1 MKEKIIQI
9 ANEFIDELSQDG
21 IKFDLK
27 DIRLVGSNC
36 AYNYTKKS
44 DLDVHLIASKSSLHC
59 PDDLYPKLYSAYR
72 SIFNKNLDISIH
84 GVPVE
89 IYVEIEDDELDDAND
104 EIQEGYRQ
112 DL

>member
-1 MKEKIIQI
+1 M
-9 ANEFIDELSQDG
+9 QDG

-59 PDDLYPKLYSAYR
+59 PDDLYPKIYSAYR

-89 IYVEIEDDELDDAND
+89 IYVEIEADEPED